1 MRDPHQVA
9 DNPHAADAAGAN
21 SNKPEQPSTV
31 SKRRLRPWLLLGLL
45 VLLIGALVV
54 RDDWRQTAFNSSER
68 GARYLAFELL
78 GWSPREVFVWRLR
91 MAGLLS
97 SPLGQQW
104 TGAVERANQQP
115 VRVGHRF
122 RTASVFNADQ
132 INAHVYQVT
141 LEQGAKLVWQ
151 LSRADTAG
159 SRLYASLEQ
168 GRSDGQGWSTLTE
181 LSADGATASRVV
193 SQTGEYRIVLQPE
206 LFGQVEYALAIAQGG
221 SLPFPVASASPR
233 DIGSRFG
240 APRDGGARAHHGVD
254 IFAKKGTAVIAV
266 TDGRVRTGTGGI
278 GGNHVWLSGGMLGL
292 SGARYYYAHLDSFAI
307 ESGDTVNK
315 GDILG
320 YVGNTGNA
328 RTTPPHLHFG
338 IYSRGP
344 IDPAPFL
351 KPAPVLSKP

>member
-1 MRDPHQVA
+1 MNDPYQVP
-9 DNPHAADAAGAN
+9 DNPHAADSASVN
-21 SNKPEQPSTV
+21 PIKSEQPITPR
-31 SKRRLRPWLLLGLL
+31 KRRLRPWLLLGLL
-45 VLLIGALVV
+45 VLLIGVLVV

-78 GWSPREVFVWRLR
+78 GWSPRDIFVWRLR
-91 MAGLLS
+91 MAGLLN

-104 TGAVERANQQP
+104 TGAVERASKQP
-115 VRVGHRF
+115 VRVGSRY
-122 RTASVFNADQ
+122 RTANVFNADQ
-132 INAHVYQVT
+132 VNAHVYQMA
-141 LEQGAKLVWQ
+141 LEQGTKLVWQ

-168 GRSDGQGWSTLTE
+168 RHSDDQGWSTLAG
-181 LSADGATASRVV
+181 LSADGVMGSRVV

-206 LFGQVEYALAIAQGG
+206 LFGQVEYILAIAQGG
-221 SLPFPVASASPR
+221 SLPFPVANASQR

-254 IFAKKGTAVIAV
+254 IFAKRGTAVIAV

-278 GGNHVWLSGGMLGL
+278 GGNHVWLSGTMLGF

-307 ESGDTVNK
+307 ESGNKVNK

-338 IYSRGP
+338 IYLSGP
-344 IDPAPFL
+344 IDPASFL
-351 KPAPVLSKP
+351 KPAPVLPKP